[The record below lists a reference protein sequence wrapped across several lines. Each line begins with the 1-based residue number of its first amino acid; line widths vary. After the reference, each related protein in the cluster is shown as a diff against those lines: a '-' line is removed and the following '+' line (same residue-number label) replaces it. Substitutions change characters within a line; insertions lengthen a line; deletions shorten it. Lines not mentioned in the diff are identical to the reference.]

1 MNKVFSWKK
10 VIESRIDEMNSYDEF
25 LHTYFPR
32 GEWMY
37 ECEGKTKEWIKSN
50 TPYMTEDSWLVEKQS
65 AINWYEVPN
74 GAPIKVSCPSY
85 PHDFETTFVG
95 MDEGLVVAY
104 IPEWTDMDWCYDAFD
119 PKWCEVLD
127 G

>member
-1 MNKVFSWKK
+1 MNKVFSWKEFVK
-10 VIESRIDEMNSYDEF
+10 DELNTIDSYNDFKSWAVSRGWVN
-25 LHTYFPR
+25 
-32 GEWMY
+32 
-37 ECEGKTKEWIKSN
+37 ECEGKTKEWIKAN
-50 TPYMTEDSWLVEKQS
+50 TNYCIFDEWLVD
-65 AINWYEVPN
+65 APIVDWHEVPN

-95 MDEGLVVAY
+95 MDEDLVVAY
-104 IPEWTDMDWCYDAFD
+104 IPEWIDMGWCYDAFD

>member
-10 VIESRIDEMNSYDEF
+10 VIESDIDEMNSYDEF
-25 LHTYFPR
+25 LHADLPKH
-32 GEWMY
+32 EWMCK
-37 ECEGKTKEWIKSN
+37 CEGKTKEWIESN
-50 TPYMTEDSWLVEKQS
+50 TPYETEDSWFIERP
-65 AINWYEVPN
+65 AINWYEVSN
-74 GAPIKVSCPSY
+74 GALIKVSCPSY

-95 MDEGLVVAY
+95 MDGGFVVAY
-104 IPEWTDMDWCYDAFD
+104 IPEWVDMDWCYDAFD

>member
-10 VIESRIDEMNSYDEF
+10 VIESVIDEMNSYDEF
-25 LHTYFPR
+25 LHADLPKH
-32 GEWMY
+32 EWMCK
-37 ECEGKTKEWIKSN
+37 CEGKTKEWIESN
-50 TPYMTEDSWLVEKQS
+50 TPYETEDSWFIERP

-74 GAPIKVSCPSY
+74 GALIKVSCPSY

-104 IPEWTDMDWCYDAFD
+104 IPEWIDMGWCYDAFD